1 MISFHNITSL
11 LKQGFTEEQIQ
22 KIDSVFSGS
31 PTAPAPADPDPKPA
45 PAPNPDPDPD
55 PAPPKDTPA
64 KATDPAPLPPEPQP
78 QPQPQVKEESETE
91 KMLKEMLG
99 IMRRGNI
106 NQMQVN
112 TPTAETAEQ
121 ILAKVLNP
129 DM

>member
-1 MISFHNITSL
+1 MMSFHNIAAL
-11 LKQGFTEEQIQ
+11 LQQGFTEEQIQ
-22 KIDSVFSGS
+22 AIDTIFAGS
-31 PTAPAPADPDPKPA
+31 QTATAPAPMKTT
-45 PAPNPDPDPD
+45 PAPNPAPDPD

-64 KATDPAPLPPEPQP
+64 KATDPAPLPPDPQP
-78 QPQPQVKEESETE
+78 EPQPQVKEESETE

-99 IMRRGNI
+99 IMRKGNI

-112 TPTAETAEQ
+112 THTEETAEQ